1 MSFFAF
7 KRDADGNILV
17 SDNAVAEW
25 MEFIAKQAAMQTALM
40 VEAFEIDP
48 DTIKIER
55 LEDGN

>member
-17 SDNAVAEW
+17 SDDAVAEW